1 MAKRSI
7 TDKEISLIKAML
19 QRGYKNQEIQ
29 FHFNRPDRPVNSGRI
44 TGIRNGSYADAG
56 KIAIASDA
64 GLDAFLS
71 STQPQSAQVQK
82 IEDDP
87 LSLKK
92 IGSFFHE
99 TARGLWR
106 LIGDETDA
114 CECKAGFGF
123 KHQDKWLRPI
133 AALANNAGGYVFFG
147 VKDKGS
153 KGPNGEDHAGAVTGL
168 DTGEFGA
175 ADPADLATRVKSM
188 FDPTPSFRITTAEIG
203 GKTIGVIH
211 VHKHN
216 SRPVIATKQDGT
228 IKEGDIFYRYPGQS
242 SRIKYSDLRSI
253 LDARDAEA
261 RAQILPMVE
270 RLLQLGPARSMVAD
284 LEEGSLID
292 GRRTVQIDEAL
303 LEKLTFIKEGQ
314 FSEIEGAPTLRLIGD
329 VSAVDG
335 QKVAQQFGV
344 LTRDGILA
352 TFLDQTVPDNPK
364 EYIRF
369 ALQVGQGE
377 RLPLHYFARLANL
390 TGEPL
395 KAFIKDGP
403 GTIARKKRYIGW
415 LEPDAAYHVAV
426 GTPKALLAKIVAG
439 EVPTVTSPTEAGH
452 VGQAIQSLPNKAGL
466 ELASLVDLLKT
477 CMEISRDTP
486 PASHVRR
493 AVCRVDELWFGT
505 TGKS

>member
-7 TDKEISLIKAML
+7 TNEEIALIKAML

-29 FHFNRPDRPVNSGRI
+29 FYFNRPDRPVNSGRI
-44 TGIRNGSYADAG
+44 TGIRNGSYSNAAT
-56 KIAIASDA
+56 IAAASDVA
-64 GLDAFLS
+64 LDSFLQ
-71 STQPQSAQVQK
+71 TLQPQPAPMQT

-87 LSLKK
+87 LSPQK

-99 TARGLWR
+99 TDGGLWR
-106 LIGDETDA
+106 LIGDETDV

-147 VKDKGS
+147 VKDKDA
-153 KGPNGEDHAGAVTGL
+153 KGPNGEDYAGAVTGL
-168 DTGEFGA
+168 DTNEFA
-175 ADPADLATRVKSM
+175 SADPADLATRVKSM
-188 FDPTPSFRITTAEIG
+188 FDPTPSFRTTTVEIG

-211 VHKHN
+211 VVRHN
-216 SRPVIATKQDGT
+216 SRPVIATKAEGT

-284 LEEGSLID
+284 LAEGALVD
-292 GRRTVQIDEAL
+292 GNRTVQIDKSL
-303 LEKLTFIKEGQ
+303 LEKLSFIKEGQ

-335 QKVAQQFGV
+335 NKVTQQFGV

-352 TFLDQTVPDNPK
+352 AFLDQTVPENPK

-377 RLPLHYFARLANL
+377 RLPLHYFARLADL
-390 TGEPL
+390 AGEPL
-395 KAFIKDGP
+395 KKFIEEGP
-403 GTIARKKRYIGW
+403 GTVARKKRYIGW
-415 LEPDAAYHVAV
+415 LEPDAAYHAAV
-426 GTPKALLAKIVAG
+426 GTPKALLARIVVG
-439 EVPTVTSPTEAGH
+439 EVPAVTNAIEAGR
-452 VGQAIQSLPNKAGL
+452 VGQAIQSLSDKAGL
-466 ELASLVDLLKT
+466 ELATLVDLLKA

-486 PASHVRR
+486 SASHVRR

-505 TGKS
+505 TDTP